1 MNKNRFIYWNTIPF
15 LLLFLIAVTGI
26 KANANLILQSHTT
39 AVSMELKNADIQDV
53 LRLLAK
59 KHKLNIITSPEVTGE
74 ITVSLKN
81 VKVKRALDAI
91 VKMNGYEWFQEGN
104 IIMVKPSDM
113 EIRGDKLTKVYKLNY
128 VDADKVKDAL
138 AGVISSKGE
147 ITTFGMAVKG
157 GDSEKT
163 GAENVI
169 IVTDV
174 PQNIPKVSSVIA
186 QLDVPI
192 PQITIEVQFVE
203 TSISENEDIGINWT
217 TKASATGG
225 PSSSLGTAT
234 GSAGA
239 AGQSR
244 GFPLFGTWGGLNLAT
259 LTFQEFSVVM
269 EMLRTSGNSKLLN
282 NPTLSTLDNQE
293 AFTEVNTVVP
303 IAVPQAQNTGGLAGG
318 SLIQTLTF
326 EDKNIGISLKIIPHV
341 TENDYVL
348 LSITTSVSAITGFT
362 GPDNDRPITSERRA
376 DTKIMVKA
384 GNTAAIGGLIK
395 EDEFINYKKVPYLS
409 SIPIL
414 GRLFIHKSV
423 QKNRNELLIFIT
435 PRIQYFPDL
444 ISK

>member
-1 MNKNRFIYWNTIPF
+1 MNRKSLIIGKMITISVLFF
-15 LLLFLIAVTGI
+15 LSIVGNSAT
-26 KANANLILQSHTT
+26 ANLILQSRTK

-59 KHKLNIITSPEVTGE
+59 KHRLNIITSPEVQGK

-81 VKVKRALDAI
+81 VNIKKALDAI
-91 VKMNGYEWFQEGN
+91 VKMNGFEWFQEDN
-104 IIMVKPSDM
+104 IIMVKSFEQ
-113 EIRGDKLTKVYKLNY
+113 EIRGDKVTKVYKLNY

-138 AGVISSKGE
+138 TGVVSSRGN

-157 GDSEKT
+157 GDSRNT
-163 GAENVI
+163 GASNI
-169 IVTDV
+169 IIITDV
-174 PQNIPKVSSVIA
+174 PQNIPRVSSVISA
-186 QLDVPI
+186 LDVPV

-217 TKASATGG
+217 TKASLSGG
-225 PSSSLGTAT
+225 PSSAVGTTGAT
-234 GSAGA
+234 GATGLSA
-239 AGQSR
+239 

-259 LTFQEFSVVM
+259 LTLREFSLVM
-269 EMLRTSGNSKLLN
+269 ELLRTNGNAKLLN

-293 AFTEVNTVVP
+293 AFTEVLTVVP
-303 IAVPQAQNTGGLAGG
+303 VAVPQSQNAAGITGA

-326 EDKNIGISLKIIPHV
+326 EDKDIGISLRIIPHV

-348 LSITTSVSAITGFT
+348 LSITTSVQAITGFT
-362 GPDNDRPITSERRA
+362 GPDNDRPITSERKA

-395 EDEFINYKKVPYLS
+395 EDEFINYKKVPYFS

-414 GRLFIHKSV
+414 GKFFIHKSLE
-423 QKNRNELLIFIT
+423 KKKSELLIFIT

-444 ISK
+444 TSN

>member
-1 MNKNRFIYWNTIPF
+1 MNKNRFSCWNTIPF
-15 LLLFLIAVTGI
+15 LLLFLITIIGN
-26 KANANLILQSHTT
+26 KANANLILQSSTT

-59 KHKLNIITSPEVTGE
+59 KHKLNIITSPEVTGQ

-81 VKVKRALDAI
+81 VKIKRALDAI
-91 VKMNGYEWFQEGN
+91 VKMNGYEWFQEDN
-104 IIMVKPSDM
+104 IIMVKPSDQ

-128 VDADKVKDAL
+128 VDADKVKEAL

-147 ITTFGMAVKG
+147 ISTFGMAVKG
-157 GDSEKT
+157 GDSQKT
-163 GAENVI
+163 GAANVI

-203 TSISENEDIGINWT
+203 TSISDNEDIGINWT

-225 PSSSLGTAT
+225 PTSSLGTAT
-234 GSAGA
+234 GAT
-239 AGQSR
+239 GQSR

-259 LTFQEFSVVM
+259 LTLQEFSVVM
-269 EMLRTSGNSKLLN
+269 ELLRTSGNSKLLN

-303 IAVPQAQNTGGLAGG
+303 IAVPQTQNTAGLTGG
-318 SLIQTLTF
+318 SVIQTLTF
-326 EDKNIGISLKIIPHV
+326 EDKNIGISLRIIPHV

-348 LSITTSVSAITGFT
+348 LSITTSVEAITGFT

-384 GNTAAIGGLIK
+384 GDTAAIGGLIK
-395 EDEFINYKKVPYLS
+395 EDEFINYKKVPFFS

-414 GRLFIHKSV
+414 GKLFIHKSV
-423 QKNRNELLIFIT
+423 EKNKNELLIFIT

-444 ISK
+444 TSK